1 MNLRI
6 ETPRLELIAADLALV
21 RADLHHRE
29 DLARRLD
36 ARLED
41 WPPPL
46 YEVSSMQW
54 TINRLTE
61 DPARVGWMGWYW
73 VRRAPHRVAIGMGGF
88 KGRPEAG
95 AVEIGYSVV
104 PKFQCHGLATEA
116 VTALVEWAFEHVNV
130 VRVVAE
136 TLPELIPSQR
146 VLTKSGFTYVGE
158 GSEPGVLRYERR
170 RLSPLPLAES
180 HLPLPP

>member
-29 DLARRLD
+29 ELARRLD

-54 TINRLTE
+54 AINRLTE

-73 VRRAPHRVAIGMGGF
+73 VRRVPHRVAIGMGGF
-88 KGRPEAG
+88 KGLPEAG
-95 AVEIGYSVV
+95 TVEIGYSVV
-104 PKFQCHGLATEA
+104 PKFQRQGLATEA
-116 VTALVEWAFEHVNV
+116 VTALVNWAFTHAGV
-130 VRVVAE
+130 VRVMAE

-146 VLTKSGFTYVGE
+146 VLAKSGFAYLGE
-158 GSEPGVLRYERR
+158 GSEPGVLRYERGR
-170 RLSPLPLAES
+170 SPLLPLAES
-180 HLPLPP
+180 PLPFPA

>member
-6 ETPRLELIAADLALV
+6 ETPRLELIAADLSLV

-29 DLARRLD
+29 ELAHRLA

-73 VRRAPHRVAIGMGGF
+73 VRRWPHRVAIGLGGF
-88 KGRPEAG
+88 KGLPEAG

-104 PKFQCHGLATEA
+104 PKFQRQGLATEA
-116 VTALVEWAFEHVNV
+116 VTALVDWAFTHAGVT
-130 VRVVAE
+130 RVLAE

-146 VLTKSGFTYVGE
+146 VLAKNGFAYVGE
-158 GSEPGVLRYERR
+158 GTEPGVLRYEHRPSSS
-170 RLSPLPLAES
+170 LPGADSPLPWS
-180 HLPLPP
+180 P